1 MTALRLP
8 RFSRAELVFSGK
20 SFAAA
25 MLAMYLASRAGLP
38 RPFWAL
44 MTTYVV
50 AHPLAGAVRSKAVFR
65 FVGTLIGSTA
75 TVLLVPA
82 LSNAPELLTLV
93 LALWV
98 GLCLCI
104 SLLDR
109 TPRSYVFML
118 AGYTAA
124 LIGFPSV
131 QTPLVLFDTAVA
143 RVEEIGLGIFC
154 ATLVHSLVLPT
165 GLAPTV
171 LGLLDRTLQDARQWL
186 GDLLQPAPRRR
197 DGDAADPKRL
207 DGDRRRLAGDITQL
221 RLLSTYVP
229 FDTTHLRWTAGAIRT
244 MQDRVAALT
253 PALSAV
259 EDRLRA
265 LEQAEGALAPDVA
278 AVLAQAAQWL
288 REEAGPEGD
297 GGSRADRLEAL
308 RRSIDAL
315 GAPPQ
320 ASGTQTGATQTEG
333 AEPDAIRPD
342 AAQPTAWGRALR
354 IGLAGR
360 LGELVEGWQAC
371 AQLRLDIDEGLKGA
385 APLRRTAA
393 LGSRALHRDHGMAL
407 LSALAAVIAI
417 CLCGAFWILTGWPMG
432 SAATMMA
439 AVFCCFFATMDDP
452 VPAIHGFLK
461 WTLWSIPISALYVLV
476 LMPTVQD
483 FGMLVAICAPLFLLL
498 GLYLPRPAYF
508 MPAMALVF
516 GVAGTLA
523 LHDTAS
529 ADLVS
534 FINGMVGQ
542 IVGVVVAARVTRLVR
557 SVGADWSARRIQ
569 RATWR
574 ELGDMAASPQPQ
586 YAQGDAYAA
595 RMLDRIGLLAPRIAQ
610 AGGTVEG
617 VAADDALRDLRMGA
631 DIAVL
636 QRVRAQLPLATS
648 AALLGGIARFFRQR
662 GEGRMA
668 PRPQALLPQ
677 IDEALLAVLGTGA
690 DAVPAAPASSPSPT
704 SASASRAAITALVGL
719 RRNLFPDA
727 PPSLAAVPPTALQ
740 GACA

>member
-1 MTALRLP
+1 MSALSLP
-8 RFSRAELVFSGK
+8 RFSRAELLFSGK

-44 MTTYVV
+44 MTTYIV
-50 AHPLAGAVRSKAVFR
+50 AHPLAGAVRSKAVYR
-65 FVGTLIGSTA
+65 FCGTLIGSTA

-98 GLCLCI
+98 GLCLSI

-131 QTPLVLFDTAVA
+131 QTPLALFDTAVA

-154 ATLVHSLVLPT
+154 ATLIHSLVLPA

-171 LGLLDRTLQDARQWL
+171 LGLLDRTLQDARKWL
-186 GDLLQPAPRRR
+186 GDLLQPAGRSSN
-197 DGDAADPKRL
+197 ADPKRL
-207 DGDRRRLAGDITQL
+207 DDDRRRLAGDITQL
-221 RLLSTYVP
+221 RLLSTHVP
-229 FDTTHLRWTAGAIRT
+229 FDTTHLRWTAGAIRA

-259 EDRLRA
+259 EDRLQA
-265 LEQAEGALAPDVA
+265 LEQAEGQLAPDVA
-278 AVLAQAAQWL
+278 AVLLQAAQWL
-288 REEAGPEGD
+288 REEAEPTAD
-297 GGSRADRLEAL
+297 AATRAERLQAL
-308 RRSIDAL
+308 RRAIDAL
-315 GAPPQ
+315 SATP
-320 ASGTQTGATQTEG
+320 ASAQQQT
-333 AEPDAIRPD
+333 P
-342 AAQPTAWGRALR
+342 WGRALR

-360 LGELVEGWQAC
+360 LEELVDGWTAC

-393 LGSRALHRDHGMAL
+393 LGSRVLHRDYGMAL

-417 CLCGAFWILTGWPMG
+417 CLCGAFWIVTGWPMG

-483 FGMLVAICAPLFLLL
+483 FGMLVVICAPLFLLL
-498 GLYLPRPAYF
+498 GLYLPRPTHF
-508 MPAMALVF
+508 MPAMAMIF

-529 ADLVS
+529 SDLVS
-534 FINGMVGQ
+534 FLNSMIGQ

-574 ELGDMAASPQPQ
+574 ELGDMAASSQPQ
-586 YAQGDAYAA
+586 YAQSDAYAV

-617 VAADDALRDLRMGA
+617 VAANDALRDLRMGA

-648 AALLGGIARFFRQR
+648 AALLGGISRFFRQR
-662 GEGRMA
+662 SEGRMN
-668 PRPQALLPQ
+668 PRPPGLLPQ
-677 IDEALLAVLGTGA
+677 IDEALNAMLEARDTA
-690 DAVPAAPASSPSPT
+690 ASST
-704 SASASRAAITALVGL
+704 SRAAVTALVGL

-727 PPSLAAVPPTALQ
+727 PPMLGASRQ
-740 GACA
+740 GASA

>member
-1 MTALRLP
+1 MTTLRLP
-8 RFSRAELVFSGK
+8 RFSRAELLFSGK

-44 MTTYVV
+44 MTTYIV
-50 AHPLAGAVRSKAVFR
+50 AHPLAGAVRSKAVYR
-65 FVGTLIGSTA
+65 FLGTLIGCTA

-104 SLLDR
+104 SLFDR

-154 ATLVHSLVLPT
+154 ATLIHSLVLPT

-171 LGLLDRTLQDARQWL
+171 LGLLDRTLQDARKWL
-186 GDLLQPAPRRR
+186 GDLLQPTGRKSS
-197 DGDAADPKRL
+197 GDADPKRL
-207 DGDRRRLAGDITQL
+207 DADRRRLAGDITQL
-221 RLLSTYVP
+221 RLLSTHVP

-259 EDRLRA
+259 EDRLLA
-265 LEQAEGALAPDVA
+265 LEEAEGALAPDVA

-288 REEAGPEGD
+288 RAETEPASD
-297 GGSRADRLEAL
+297 DASRAERLQAL
-308 RRSIDAL
+308 RNAIAAL
-315 GAPPQ
+315 SATPQ
-320 ASGTQTGATQTEG
+320 ADTGAQ
-333 AEPDAIRPD
+333 
-342 AAQPTAWGRALR
+342 QPTTWGRALR

-360 LGELVEGWQAC
+360 LEELVDGWTAC

-393 LGSRALHRDHGMAL
+393 LGNRALHRDYGMAL

-417 CLCGAFWILTGWPMG
+417 CLCGAFWILTGWTMG
-432 SAATMMA
+432 SVATMMA

-461 WTLWSIPISALYVLV
+461 WTLWSVPISAIYVLV

-498 GLYLPRPAYF
+498 GLYLPRPTHF
-508 MPAMALVF
+508 MPAMAMIF

-523 LHDTAS
+523 MHDTAS

-534 FINGMVGQ
+534 FINSMIGQ
-542 IVGVVVAARVTRLVR
+542 IVGVLVAARVTRLVR

-574 ELGDMAASPQPQ
+574 ELGEMAASSQPQ
-586 YAQGDAYAA
+586 YAQGDAYAV

-610 AGGTVEG
+610 AGGSVEG

-636 QRVRAQLPLATS
+636 QRVRAQLPLAHS
-648 AALLGGIARFFRQR
+648 AALLGGISRFFRQR
-662 GEGRMA
+662 GEGRMT
-668 PRPQALLPQ
+668 PRPQGLLPQ
-677 IDEALLAVLGTGA
+677 IDDALHAVL
-690 DAVPAAPASSPSPT
+690 AARDT
-704 SASASRAAITALVGL
+704 SSASRAAVTALVGL

-727 PPSLAAVPPTALQ
+727 PPSLAAVPPAVLQ
-740 GACA
+740 GASS

>member
-1 MTALRLP
+1 MAAFRLP
-8 RFSRAELVFSGK
+8 RFSRAELLFSAK

-50 AHPLAGAVRSKAVFR
+50 AHPLAGAVRSKALYR
-65 FVGTLIGSTA
+65 FCGTLIGCVA

-104 SLLDR
+104 SLFDR

-131 QTPLVLFDTAVA
+131 QTPLALFDTAVA
-143 RVEEIGLGIFC
+143 RVEEIGLGILC
-154 ATLVHSLVLPT
+154 ATLVHSIAWPT

-186 GDLLQPAPRRR
+186 GDLLQSAGRRA
-197 DGDAADPKRL
+197 DADPQTL
-207 DGDRRRLAGDITQL
+207 AADRRRLAGDITQL
-221 RLLSTYVP
+221 RLLSTHVP
-229 FDTTHLRWTAGAIRT
+229 FDTTHLRWTAGAIRA

-259 EDRLRA
+259 EDRLLA

-288 REEAGPEGD
+288 QEDDAA
-297 GGSRADRLEAL
+297 SAQSLQLL
-308 RRSIDAL
+308 RRSIQAL
-315 GAPPQ
+315 GATPQ
-320 ASGTQTGATQTEG
+320 HS
-333 AEPDAIRPD
+333 P
-342 AAQPTAWGRALR
+342 WSRALR

-360 LGELVEGWQAC
+360 LEELVEGWRAC
-371 AQLRLDIDEGLKGA
+371 ARLRMDIDEGLQGA
-385 APLRRTAA
+385 LAPRRTAA
-393 LGSRALHRDHGMAL
+393 LGSRVLHRDHGMAL
-407 LSALAAVIAI
+407 LSALAAVLAI
-417 CLCGAFWILTGWPMG
+417 CLCGAFWIVTGWPMG

-461 WTLWSIPISALYVLV
+461 YTLWSIPVSALYVLV
-476 LMPTVQD
+476 LMPLVQD
-483 FGMLVAICAPLFLLL
+483 FGMLVAVCAPAFLLL
-498 GLYLPRPAYF
+498 GVYMARPAHF
-508 MPAMALVF
+508 MAAMALLF

-523 LHDTAS
+523 MHDTAN

-534 FINGMVGQ
+534 FINSMLGQ
-542 IVGVVVAARVTRLVR
+542 VIGVVVAARVTRLVR

-574 ELGDMAASPQPQ
+574 ELGEMAGAAQRQ
-586 YAQGDAYAA
+586 GAQGDAYAV

-610 AGGTVEG
+610 AGGSIEG
-617 VAADDALRDLRMGA
+617 VAANDALRDLRTGA
-631 DIAVL
+631 DIDVL
-636 QRVRAQLPLATS
+636 QRVRTQLPPAS
-648 AALLGGIARFFRQR
+648 ASALLGGISQFFRQR
-662 GEGRMA
+662 GRGRMQA
-668 PRPQALLPQ
+668 RPASLLPQ
-677 IDEALLAVLGTGA
+677 IDEALSAVLGA
-690 DAVPAAPASSPSPT
+690 QHAPS
-704 SASASRAAITALVGL
+704 SASRSAVTALVGL

-727 PPSLAAVPPTALQ
+727 PPRLAAAGQ
-740 GACA
+740 GASR

>member
-8 RFSRAELVFSGK
+8 RFTGAEVLFSVK

-65 FVGTLIGSTA
+65 FCGTLIGSVA
-75 TVLLVPA
+75 TVLMVPA

-98 GLCLCI
+98 GLCLYI

-171 LGLLDRTLQDARQWL
+171 LGLLDRTLKDARQWI
-186 GDLLQPAPRRR
+186 GDLFQPGDRSAPK
-197 DGDAADPKRL
+197 DADPQRL
-207 DGDRRRLAGDITQL
+207 DDDRRRLAGDITQL
-221 RLLSTYVP
+221 RLLSTHVP
-229 FDTTHLRWTAGAIRT
+229 FDTTHLRWTAGAIRA

-259 EDRLRA
+259 EDRLQA
-265 LEQAEGALAPDVA
+265 LAQAEGRLAPDVT
-278 AVLAQAAQWL
+278 AVLALAAQWL
-288 REEAGPEGD
+288 RDESDPAID
-297 GGSRADRLEAL
+297 ASARLQAL
-308 RRSIDAL
+308 RQAIGAL
-315 GAPPQ
+315 GTAQ
-320 ASGTQTGATQTEG
+320 
-333 AEPDAIRPD
+333 D
-342 AAQPTAWGRALR
+342 AALTPWARALR

-360 LGELVEGWQAC
+360 LEELVDGWTAC
-371 AQLRLDIDEGLKGA
+371 AQLRRDIDEGLKGG

-393 LGSRALHRDHGMAL
+393 LGQRAMHRDHGMAL

-417 CLCGAFWILTGWPMG
+417 CVCGAFWILTGWTMG

-452 VPAIHGFLK
+452 VPAMHGFLK
-461 WTLWSIPISALYVLV
+461 WTLWSIPISAVYVLV

-483 FGMLVAICAPLFLLL
+483 FGMLALVCAPLFLVL
-498 GLYLPRPAYF
+498 GLYLPRPTHF
-508 MPAMALVF
+508 MAAMALVF
-516 GVAGTLA
+516 GVSGTLA

-534 FINGMVGQ
+534 FINGMIGQ

-574 ELGDMAASPQPQ
+574 ELGDMAASAQPQ
-586 YAQGDAYAA
+586 YAQSDAYAV

-617 VAADDALRDLRMGA
+617 VAANDALRDLRMGA

-636 QRVRAQLPLATS
+636 QRVRAQLPMATS

-662 GEGRMA
+662 GDGRMA
-668 PRPQALLPQ
+668 PRPAALLPQ
-677 IDEALLAVLGTGA
+677 IDEALTAVLGA
-690 DAVPAAPASSPSPT
+690 RDT
-704 SASASRAAITALVGL
+704 STASRAAVTALVGL

-727 PPSLAAVPPTALQ
+727 PPSLAGVSVSSSSPQ
-740 GACA
+740 GASA

>member
-1 MTALRLP
+1 MAGFSLP
-8 RFSRAELVFSGK
+8 RFSRAELLFSGK

-50 AHPLAGAVRSKAVFR
+50 AHPLAGAVRSKAVYR
-65 FVGTLIGSTA
+65 FCGTLIGSTA

-131 QTPLVLFDTAVA
+131 QTPLALFDTAVA

-154 ATLVHSLVLPT
+154 ATLVHSLVLPA
-165 GLAPTV
+165 GLASTV
-171 LGLLDRTLQDARQWL
+171 LGLLDRTLLDARKWL
-186 GDLLQPAPRRR
+186 GDLLQPAGRT
-197 DGDAADPKRL
+197 GDATPGRL
-207 DGDRRRLAGDITQL
+207 DDDRRRLAGDITQL
-221 RLLSTYVP
+221 RLLSTHVP
-229 FDTTHLRWTAGAIRT
+229 FDTTHLRWTAGAIRA

-259 EDRLRA
+259 EDRLQA
-265 LEQAEGALAPDVA
+265 LVQAEGRLAPDVT

-288 REEAGPEGD
+288 REEAEPAGD
-297 GGSRADRLEAL
+297 MPSRAERLQAL
-308 RRSIDAL
+308 RRSIGTLHEAQQQQQ
-315 GAPPQ
+315 AP
-320 ASGTQTGATQTEG
+320 T
-333 AEPDAIRPD
+333 
-342 AAQPTAWGRALR
+342 TAWGRALR

-360 LGELVEGWQAC
+360 LEELVDGWTAC
-371 AQLRLDIDEGLKGA
+371 AQLRQDIDEGLKGA

-393 LGSRALHRDHGMAL
+393 LGSRVLHRDYGMAL

-483 FGMLVAICAPLFLLL
+483 FGMLVLICAPLFLVL
-498 GLYLPRPAYF
+498 GFYLPRPTHF
-508 MPAMALVF
+508 MPAMAMIF

-529 ADLVS
+529 SDLVS
-534 FINGMVGQ
+534 FINSMIGQ
-542 IVGVVVAARVTRLVR
+542 VVGVVVAARVTRLVR

-574 ELGDMAASPQPQ
+574 ELGDMAASSQPQ
-586 YAQGDAYAA
+586 YAQSDAYAV

-617 VAADDALRDLRMGA
+617 VAANDALRDLRMGA

-662 GEGRMA
+662 GEGRMN
-668 PRPQALLPQ
+668 PRPADLLPQ
-677 IDEALLAVLGTGA
+677 IDEALAAVL
-690 DAVPAAPASSPSPT
+690 AARDTASS
-704 SASASRAAITALVGL
+704 AASRSAVTALVGL

-727 PPSLAAVPPTALQ
+727 PPMRAGAAPIQ
-740 GACA
+740 GASA

>member
-1 MTALRLP
+1 VSVPALP
-8 RFSRAELVFSGK
+8 RFTRAELLFSAK
-20 SFAAA
+20 SFGAA

-50 AHPLAGAVRSKAVFR
+50 AHPLAGAVRSKALYR
-65 FVGTLIGSTA
+65 FCGTLIGSAA

-98 GLCLCI
+98 GMCLCI

-131 QTPLVLFDTAVA
+131 QAPMQLFDTAVA

-154 ATLVHSLVLPT
+154 ATLVHSLVLPA

-171 LGLLDRTLQDARQWL
+171 LGLLDRTLRDARQWL
-186 GDLLQPAPRRR
+186 SDLLQPAARG
-197 DGDAADPKRL
+197 GDAVARPL
-207 DGDRRRLAGDITQL
+207 EADRRRLAGDITQL
-221 RLLSTYVP
+221 RLLSTHVP
-229 FDTTHLRWTAGAIRT
+229 FDTTHLRWTAGAIRA
-244 MQDRVAALT
+244 MQDQVAALT

-265 LEQAEGALAPDVA
+265 LEQAEGALAPDVTA
-278 AVLAQAAQWL
+278 LLAQAGRWL
-288 REEAGPEGD
+288 QAEGAG
-297 GGSRADRLEAL
+297 ADAATQAEHLHAL
-308 RRSIDAL
+308 RQAVRAL
-315 GAPPQ
+315 AQAP
-320 ASGTQTGATQTEG
+320 AGT
-333 AEPDAIRPD
+333 P
-342 AAQPTAWGRALR
+342 AAAWGRALR

-360 LGELVEGWQAC
+360 LEELLDGWRAC
-371 AQLRLDIDEGLKGA
+371 ARLRRDIDAGLGGA
-385 APLRRTAA
+385 AVPPQRTAV
-393 LGSRALHRDHGMAL
+393 LGNRVLHRDYGMAL
-407 LSALAAVIAI
+407 LSAFAAVLAI

-461 WTLWSIPISALYVLV
+461 YTLWSVPLSAVYVLV
-476 LMPTVQD
+476 LMPLVQD
-483 FGMLVAICAPLFLLL
+483 FTMLAAVCAPVFLVL
-498 GLYLPRPAYF
+498 GMYMVRPASF
-508 MPAMALVF
+508 MAAMALVF

-523 LHDTAS
+523 MHDTAN

-534 FINGMVGQ
+534 FINSMLGQ
-542 IVGVVVAARVTRLVR
+542 VLGVLAAAWVTRLVR
-557 SVGADWSARRIQ
+557 SVGVDWSARRIQ

-574 ELGDMAASPQPQ
+574 ELGDMAAAPRLLPQ
-586 YAQGDAYAA
+586 GEAYAV

-610 AGGTVEG
+610 AGGTIAG
-617 VAADDALRDLRMGA
+617 VPANDALRDLRMGA
-631 DIAVL
+631 DIVAL
-636 QRVRAQLPLATS
+636 QRARAELPQAAT
-648 AALLGGIARFFRQR
+648 ARLLGGIAGFFRAR
-662 GEGRMA
+662 GQGGMA
-668 PRPQALLPQ
+668 ARPAVGLLPQ
-677 IDEALLAVLGTGA
+677 IDAALAAVLQPRDLSA
-690 DAVPAAPASSPSPT
+690 AARSAV
-704 SASASRAAITALVGL
+704 TALVGL

-727 PPSLAAVPPTALQ
+727 PPALSTAQGGAAA
-740 GACA
+740 

>member
-1 MTALRLP
+1 MATLSLP
-8 RFSRAELVFSGK
+8 RFTRAELLFSGK

-50 AHPLAGAVRSKAVFR
+50 AHPLAGAVRSKALYR
-65 FVGTLIGSTA
+65 FCGTLIGSTA

-104 SLLDR
+104 SLFDR

-154 ATLVHSLVLPT
+154 ATLVHSLVFPA

-171 LGLLDRTLQDARQWL
+171 LGLLDRTLVDARKWL
-186 GDLLQPAPRRR
+186 GDLLQPAGQGSGR
-197 DGDAADPKRL
+197 GEADPGRL
-207 DGDRRRLAGDITQL
+207 DDDRRRLAGDITQL
-221 RLLSTYVP
+221 RLLSTHVP
-229 FDTTHLRWTAGAIRT
+229 FDTTHLRWTAGAIRA

-259 EDRLRA
+259 EDRLQA
-265 LEQAEGALAPDVA
+265 LEQAEGRLAPDVA
-278 AVLAQAAQWL
+278 AVLAQASQWL
-288 REEAGPEGD
+288 REEAEPAGD
-297 GGSRADRLEAL
+297 AAAPAPRAERLQAL
-308 RRSIDAL
+308 RRAIDAL
-315 GAPPQ
+315 STSATPAGAP
-320 ASGTQTGATQTEG
+320 
-333 AEPDAIRPD
+333 
-342 AAQPTAWGRALR
+342 AQPTPWGRALR

-360 LGELVEGWQAC
+360 LEELVDGWTAC
-371 AQLRLDIDEGLKGA
+371 AQLRIDIDEGLKGA

-393 LGSRALHRDHGMAL
+393 LGARALHRDYGMAL

-461 WTLWSIPISALYVLV
+461 WTLWSVPISALYVLV

-508 MPAMALVF
+508 MPAMAMIF

-529 ADLVS
+529 SDLVS
-534 FINGMVGQ
+534 FINSMIGQ

-574 ELGDMAASPQPQ
+574 ELGDMAASSQPQ
-586 YAQGDAYAA
+586 YAQSDAYAV

-617 VAADDALRDLRMGA
+617 VAANDALRDLRMGA

-636 QRVRAQLPLATS
+636 QRVRAQLPMATA
-648 AALLGGIARFFRQR
+648 AALLGNISRFFRQR
-662 GEGRMA
+662 AEGGMN
-668 PRPQALLPQ
+668 PRPPSLLPQ
-677 IDEALLAVLGTGA
+677 IDEALNAVLEA
-690 DAVPAAPASSPSPT
+690 RNAAAS
-704 SASASRAAITALVGL
+704 SASRAAVTALVGL

-727 PPSLAAVPPTALQ
+727 PPMLAGAPVQ
-740 GACA
+740 GASA

>member
-1 MTALRLP
+1 MSAFSLP
-8 RFSRAELVFSGK
+8 RFSRAELLFSAK
-20 SFAAA
+20 SFVAA

-50 AHPLAGAVRSKAVFR
+50 AHPLAGAVRSKAVYR
-65 FVGTLIGSTA
+65 FCGTLIGSTA

-104 SLLDR
+104 SLFDR

-131 QTPLVLFDTAVA
+131 QTPLALFDTAVA

-154 ATLVHSLVLPT
+154 ATLVHSLVLPA

-171 LGLLDRTLQDARQWL
+171 LGLLDRTLLDARKWL
-186 GDLLQPAPRRR
+186 GDLLQPAARS
-197 DGDAADPKRL
+197 GGNGGNGGDPKRL
-207 DGDRRRLAGDITQL
+207 DDDRRRLAGDITQL
-221 RLLSTYVP
+221 RLLSTHVP
-229 FDTTHLRWTAGAIRT
+229 FDTTHLRWTAGAIRA

-259 EDRLRA
+259 EDRLQA
-265 LEQAEGALAPDVA
+265 LVQAEGRLAPDVT
-278 AVLAQAAQWL
+278 AVLAQAAEWL
-288 REEAGPEGD
+288 REEAEPAAD
-297 GGSRADRLEAL
+297 AATRAGRLQAL
-308 RRSIDAL
+308 RRAL
-315 GAPPQ
+315 DTLSATPANAQ
-320 ASGTQTGATQTEG
+320 QQTS
-333 AEPDAIRPD
+333 
-342 AAQPTAWGRALR
+342 WCRALR

-360 LGELVEGWQAC
+360 LEELVDGWTAC
-371 AQLRLDIDEGLKGA
+371 AQLRQDIDDGLKGA

-393 LGSRALHRDHGMAL
+393 LGSRVLHRDYGMAL

-461 WTLWSIPISALYVLV
+461 WTLWSVPISALYVLV
-476 LMPTVQD
+476 LMPLVQD
-483 FGMLVAICAPLFLLL
+483 FGMLVLICAPLFLLL
-498 GLYLPRPAYF
+498 GLYLPRPTHF
-508 MPAMALVF
+508 MAAMALIF
-516 GVAGTLA
+516 GVCGTLA

-529 ADLVS
+529 SDLVS
-534 FINGMVGQ
+534 FINSMIGQ

-574 ELGDMAASPQPQ
+574 ELGDMAASSQPQ
-586 YAQGDAYAA
+586 YAQSDAYAV

-617 VAADDALRDLRMGA
+617 VAANDALRDLRMGA

-636 QRVRAQLPLATS
+636 QRVRAQLPMSTS

-662 GEGRMA
+662 GEGRMN
-668 PRPQALLPQ
+668 PRPAELLPQ
-677 IDEALLAVLGTGA
+677 IDEALNAVL
-690 DAVPAAPASSPSPT
+690 DAVPDAPASGAP
-704 SASASRAAITALVGL
+704 AASRSAVTALVGL

-727 PPSLAAVPPTALQ
+727 PPVLAGAPIQ
-740 GACA
+740 GASA

>member
-1 MTALRLP
+1 MAALSLP
-8 RFSRAELVFSGK
+8 RFSRAELLFSGK

-44 MTTYVV
+44 MTTYIV
-50 AHPLAGAVRSKAVFR
+50 AHPLAGAVRSKAVYR
-65 FVGTLIGSTA
+65 FCGTLIGSTA

-131 QTPLVLFDTAVA
+131 QTPLALFDTAVA

-154 ATLVHSLVLPT
+154 ATLVHSLVLPA

-171 LGLLDRTLQDARQWL
+171 LGLLDRTLQDARKWL
-186 GDLLQPAPRRR
+186 GDLLQPAGRSSN
-197 DGDAADPKRL
+197 ADPKRL
-207 DGDRRRLAGDITQL
+207 DDDRRRLAGDITQL
-221 RLLSTYVP
+221 RLLSTHVP
-229 FDTTHLRWTAGAIRT
+229 FDTTHLRWTAGAIRA

-259 EDRLRA
+259 EDRLQA
-265 LEQAEGALAPDVA
+265 LEQAEGRLAPDVA
-278 AVLAQAAQWL
+278 AVLSRAAQWL
-288 REEAGPEGD
+288 REEAEPTGD
-297 GGSRADRLEAL
+297 AATRAERLQAL
-308 RRSIDAL
+308 RRAIDVLSAT
-315 GAPPQ
+315 P
-320 ASGTQTGATQTEG
+320 ASAEQQT
-333 AEPDAIRPD
+333 P
-342 AAQPTAWGRALR
+342 WGRALR

-360 LGELVEGWQAC
+360 LAELVDGWTAC

-393 LGSRALHRDHGMAL
+393 LGSRVLHRDYGMAL

-417 CLCGAFWILTGWPMG
+417 CLCGAFWIVTGWPMG

-461 WTLWSIPISALYVLV
+461 WTLLSIPISALYVLV

-483 FGMLVAICAPLFLLL
+483 FGMLVVICAPLFLLL
-498 GLYLPRPAYF
+498 GLYLPRPTHF
-508 MPAMALVF
+508 MPAMALIF

-529 ADLVS
+529 SDLVS
-534 FINGMVGQ
+534 FLNSMIGQ

-574 ELGDMAASPQPQ
+574 ELGDMAASSQPQ
-586 YAQGDAYAA
+586 YAQSDAYAV

-617 VAADDALRDLRMGA
+617 VAANDALRDLRMGA

-648 AALLGGIARFFRQR
+648 AALLGGISRFFRQR
-662 GEGRMA
+662 SEGRMN
-668 PRPQALLPQ
+668 PRPPGLLPQ
-677 IDEALLAVLGTGA
+677 IDEALNAMLEARDTA
-690 DAVPAAPASSPSPT
+690 ASST
-704 SASASRAAITALVGL
+704 SRAAVTALVGL

-727 PPSLAAVPPTALQ
+727 PPMLGASRQ
-740 GACA
+740 GASA

>member
-1 MTALRLP
+1 MTVLRLP
-8 RFSRAELVFSGK
+8 RFSRAELLFSGK

-50 AHPLAGAVRSKAVFR
+50 AHPLAGAVRSKAVYR
-65 FVGTLIGSTA
+65 FIGTLIGSTA

-104 SLLDR
+104 SLFDR

-154 ATLVHSLVLPT
+154 ATLIHSLVLPA

-171 LGLLDRTLQDARQWL
+171 LGLLDRTLQDARKWL
-186 GDLLQPAPRRR
+186 GDLLQPTGRKGDADPRR
-197 DGDAADPKRL
+197 L
-207 DGDRRRLAGDITQL
+207 DDDRRRLAGDITQL
-221 RLLSTYVP
+221 RLLSTHVP
-229 FDTTHLRWTAGAIRT
+229 FDTTHLRWTAGAIRA

-288 REEAGPEGD
+288 REEAEPTND
-297 GGSRADRLEAL
+297 SAARAERLQAL
-308 RRSIDAL
+308 RVAIDAL
-315 GAPPQ
+315 SAAPK
-320 ASGTQTGATQTEG
+320 ADNG
-333 AEPDAIRPD
+333 
-342 AAQPTAWGRALR
+342 AQPTAWGRALR

-360 LGELVEGWQAC
+360 LEELIDGWKAC

-393 LGSRALHRDHGMAL
+393 LGNRALHRDYGMAL

-417 CLCGAFWILTGWPMG
+417 CLCGAFWILTGWTMG

-461 WTLWSIPISALYVLV
+461 WTLWSIPISAVYVLV

-508 MPAMALVF
+508 MPAMAMIF

-523 LHDTAS
+523 MHDTAS

-534 FINGMVGQ
+534 FINSMIGQ

-574 ELGDMAASPQPQ
+574 ELGEMAASSQPQ
-586 YAQGDAYAA
+586 YAQSDAYAV

-610 AGGTVEG
+610 AGGSVEG

-648 AALLGGIARFFRQR
+648 AALLGGISRFFRQR
-662 GEGRMA
+662 GEGRMT
-668 PRPQALLPQ
+668 PRPQGLLPQ
-677 IDEALLAVLGTGA
+677 IDEALNAALAA
-690 DAVPAAPASSPSPT
+690 RDT
-704 SASASRAAITALVGL
+704 SSASRSAVTALVGL

-727 PPSLAAVPPTALQ
+727 PPTLAAVLPQ
-740 GACA
+740 GASA

>member
-1 MTALRLP
+1 MAGLSLP
-8 RFSRAELVFSGK
+8 RFSRAELLFSGK

-50 AHPLAGAVRSKAVFR
+50 AHPLAGAVRSKALYR
-65 FVGTLIGSTA
+65 FCGTLIGSTA

-104 SLLDR
+104 SLFDR

-131 QTPLVLFDTAVA
+131 QTPLALFDTAVA

-154 ATLVHSLVLPT
+154 ATLVHSLVFPA

-171 LGLLDRTLQDARQWL
+171 LGLLDRTLVDARKWL
-186 GDLLQPAPRRR
+186 GDLLQPAGRSSQADPRR
-197 DGDAADPKRL
+197 L
-207 DGDRRRLAGDITQL
+207 DDDRRRLAGDITQL
-221 RLLSTYVP
+221 RLLSTHVP

-259 EDRLRA
+259 EDRLQA
-265 LEQAEGALAPDVA
+265 LEEAEGRLAPDVT

-288 REEAGPEGD
+288 RDEAEPGGGPAA
-297 GGSRADRLEAL
+297 RAQALQAL
-308 RRSIDAL
+308 RQAIGAL
-315 GAPPQ
+315 
-320 ASGTQTGATQTEG
+320 SATP
-333 AEPDAIRPD
+333 AD
-342 AAQPTAWGRALR
+342 AATPPAAWGRALR
-354 IGLAGR
+354 IGLSGR
-360 LGELVEGWQAC
+360 LAELVDGWTAC
-371 AQLRLDIDEGLKGA
+371 AQLRQDIDKGLKGA

-393 LGSRALHRDHGMAL
+393 LGARALHRDYGMAL

-417 CLCGAFWILTGWPMG
+417 CLCGAFWIVTGWPMG

-461 WTLWSIPISALYVLV
+461 WTLWSIPISAVYVLV

-483 FGMLVAICAPLFLLL
+483 FGMLVAICAPLFLVL
-498 GLYLPRPAYF
+498 GLYLPRPTHF
-508 MPAMALVF
+508 MPAMALIF

-529 ADLVS
+529 SDLVS
-534 FINGMVGQ
+534 FINSMIGQ

-574 ELGDMAASPQPQ
+574 ELGDMAASSQPQ
-586 YAQGDAYAA
+586 YAQSDAYAV

-617 VAADDALRDLRMGA
+617 VAANDALRDLRMGA

-636 QRVRAQLPLATS
+636 QRVRAQLPVAT
-648 AALLGGIARFFRQR
+648 ANALLGGIAGFFRQR
-662 GEGRMA
+662 GEGRMN
-668 PRPQALLPQ
+668 PRPPGLLPQ
-677 IDEALLAVLGTGA
+677 IDEALGAVLA
-690 DAVPAAPASSPSPT
+690 DRDASVS
-704 SASASRAAITALVGL
+704 SASRAAVTALVGL
-719 RRNLFPDA
+719 RRNLFPEA
-727 PPSLAAVPPTALQ
+727 PPMLAGAPTQVIQ
-740 GACA
+740 GASA

>member
-1 MTALRLP
+1 MAALSLP
-8 RFSRAELVFSGK
+8 RFSRAELLFSGK

-44 MTTYVV
+44 MTTYIV
-50 AHPLAGAVRSKAVFR
+50 AHPLAGAVRSKAVYR
-65 FVGTLIGSTA
+65 FFGTLIGSTA

-131 QTPLVLFDTAVA
+131 QTPLALFDTAVA

-154 ATLVHSLVLPT
+154 ATLIHSLVLPA

-171 LGLLDRTLQDARQWL
+171 LGLLDRTLQDARKWL
-186 GDLLQPAPRRR
+186 GDLLQPAGRSSN
-197 DGDAADPKRL
+197 ADPKRL
-207 DGDRRRLAGDITQL
+207 DDDRRRLAGDITQL
-221 RLLSTYVP
+221 RLLSTHVP
-229 FDTTHLRWTAGAIRT
+229 FDTTHLRWTAGAIRA

-259 EDRLRA
+259 EDRLQA
-265 LEQAEGALAPDVA
+265 LEQAEGRLAPDVA

-288 REEAGPEGD
+288 REEAEPTGD
-297 GGSRADRLEAL
+297 AATRAERLQAL
-308 RRSIDAL
+308 RRAIDAL
-315 GAPPQ
+315 SAANAQ
-320 ASGTQTGATQTEG
+320 QQTS
-333 AEPDAIRPD
+333 
-342 AAQPTAWGRALR
+342 WGRALR

-360 LGELVEGWQAC
+360 LEELVDGWTAC

-393 LGSRALHRDHGMAL
+393 LGSRVLHRDYGMAL

-417 CLCGAFWILTGWPMG
+417 CLCGAFWIVTGWPMG

-461 WTLWSIPISALYVLV
+461 WTLLSIPISALYVLV

-483 FGMLVAICAPLFLLL
+483 FGMLVVICAPLFLLL
-498 GLYLPRPAYF
+498 GLYLPRPTHF
-508 MPAMALVF
+508 MPAMAMIF

-529 ADLVS
+529 SDLVS
-534 FINGMVGQ
+534 FLNSMIGQ

-574 ELGDMAASPQPQ
+574 ELGDMAASSQPQ
-586 YAQGDAYAA
+586 YAQSDAYAV

-617 VAADDALRDLRMGA
+617 VAANDALRDLRMGA

-648 AALLGGIARFFRQR
+648 AALLGGISRFFRQR
-662 GEGRMA
+662 SEGRMN
-668 PRPQALLPQ
+668 PRPPGLLPQ
-677 IDEALLAVLGTGA
+677 IDEALNAMLEARDTA
-690 DAVPAAPASSPSPT
+690 ASST
-704 SASASRAAITALVGL
+704 SRAAVTALVGL

-727 PPSLAAVPPTALQ
+727 PPMLGTSRQ
-740 GACA
+740 GASA

>member
-1 MTALRLP
+1 MAALSLP
-8 RFSRAELVFSGK
+8 RFSRAELLFSGK

-44 MTTYVV
+44 MTTYIV
-50 AHPLAGAVRSKAVFR
+50 AHPLAGAVRSKAVYR
-65 FVGTLIGSTA
+65 FCGTLIGSTA

-98 GLCLCI
+98 GLCLSI

-131 QTPLVLFDTAVA
+131 QTPLALFDTAVA

-154 ATLVHSLVLPT
+154 ATLVHSLVLPA

-171 LGLLDRTLQDARQWL
+171 LGLLDRTLQDARKWL
-186 GDLLQPAPRRR
+186 GDLLQPAGRSSN
-197 DGDAADPKRL
+197 ADPKRL
-207 DGDRRRLAGDITQL
+207 DDDRRRLAGDITQL
-221 RLLSTYVP
+221 RLLSTHVP
-229 FDTTHLRWTAGAIRT
+229 FDTTHLRWTAGAIRA

-259 EDRLRA
+259 EDRLQA
-265 LEQAEGALAPDVA
+265 LEQAEGRLAPDVA
-278 AVLAQAAQWL
+278 AVLSQAAQWL
-288 REEAGPEGD
+288 REEAEPTGD
-297 GGSRADRLEAL
+297 AATRAERLQAL
-308 RRSIDAL
+308 RRAIDAL
-315 GAPPQ
+315 SAANAQ
-320 ASGTQTGATQTEG
+320 QQT
-333 AEPDAIRPD
+333 P
-342 AAQPTAWGRALR
+342 WGRALR

-360 LGELVEGWQAC
+360 LEELVDGWTAC

-393 LGSRALHRDHGMAL
+393 LGSRVLHRDYGMAL

-417 CLCGAFWILTGWPMG
+417 CLCGAFWIVTGWPMG

-483 FGMLVAICAPLFLLL
+483 FGMLVVICAPLFLLL
-498 GLYLPRPAYF
+498 GLYLPRPTHF
-508 MPAMALVF
+508 MPAMAMIF

-529 ADLVS
+529 SDLVS
-534 FINGMVGQ
+534 FLNSMIGQ

-574 ELGDMAASPQPQ
+574 ELGDMAASSQPQ
-586 YAQGDAYAA
+586 YAQSDAYAV

-617 VAADDALRDLRMGA
+617 VAANDALRDLRMGA

-648 AALLGGIARFFRQR
+648 AALLGGISRFFRQR
-662 GEGRMA
+662 SEGRMN
-668 PRPQALLPQ
+668 PRPPGLLPQ
-677 IDEALLAVLGTGA
+677 IDEALNAMLEARDTA
-690 DAVPAAPASSPSPT
+690 ASST
-704 SASASRAAITALVGL
+704 SRAAVTALVGL

-727 PPSLAAVPPTALQ
+727 PPMLGTSRQ
-740 GACA
+740 GASA

>member
-1 MTALRLP
+1 MAALRLP
-8 RFSRAELVFSGK
+8 RFSRAELLFSGK

-44 MTTYVV
+44 MTTYIV
-50 AHPLAGAVRSKAVFR
+50 AHPLAGAVRSKAVYR
-65 FVGTLIGSTA
+65 FCGTLIGCMA

-104 SLLDR
+104 SLFDR

-154 ATLVHSLVLPT
+154 ATLIHSLVLPV

-171 LGLLDRTLQDARQWL
+171 LGLLDRTLQDARKWL
-186 GDLLQPAPRRR
+186 GDLLQPASRS
-197 DGDAADPKRL
+197 GGKDAEPKRL
-207 DGDRRRLAGDITQL
+207 DDDRRRLAGDITQL
-221 RLLSTYVP
+221 RLLSTHVP
-229 FDTTHLRWTAGAIRT
+229 FDTTHLRWTAGAIRA

-259 EDRLRA
+259 EDRLQA

-288 REEAGPEGD
+288 REETAPASGD
-297 GGSRADRLEAL
+297 PARAERLQAL
-308 RRSIDAL
+308 RRAIQAL
-315 GAPPQ
+315 STAP
-320 ASGTQTGATQTEG
+320 SSSGATQQT
-333 AEPDAIRPD
+333 P
-342 AAQPTAWGRALR
+342 WGRALR

-360 LGELVEGWQAC
+360 LEELVDGWTAC

-393 LGSRALHRDHGMAL
+393 LGNRALHRDYGMAL

-417 CLCGAFWILTGWPMG
+417 CLCGAFWIITGWPMG

-461 WTLWSIPISALYVLV
+461 WTLISIPISALYVLV
-476 LMPTVQD
+476 LMPMVQD
-483 FGMLVAICAPLFLLL
+483 FGMLVVICAPLFLVL
-498 GLYLPRPAYF
+498 GVYLARPTHF

-529 ADLVS
+529 SDLVS

-542 IVGVVVAARVTRLVR
+542 IVGVLVAARVTRLVR

-574 ELGDMAASPQPQ
+574 ELGEMAASSQPQ
-586 YAQGDAYAA
+586 YAQSDAYAV

-617 VAADDALRDLRMGA
+617 VVANDALRDLRMGA

-636 QRVRAQLPLATS
+636 QRVRGQLPLATS
-648 AALLGGIARFFRQR
+648 AALLGGISRFFRQR
-662 GEGRMA
+662 GEGRMN
-668 PRPQALLPQ
+668 PRPADLLPQ
-677 IDEALLAVLGTGA
+677 IDEALGAVLATR
-690 DAVPAAPASSPSPT
+690 DASS
-704 SASASRAAITALVGL
+704 SAASRSAVTALVGL
-719 RRNLFPDA
+719 RRNLFPEA
-727 PPSLAAVPPTALQ
+727 PPMLAAPNP
-740 GACA
+740 GASA

>member
-1 MTALRLP
+1 MAALRLP
-8 RFSRAELVFSGK
+8 RFSRAELLFSGK

-50 AHPLAGAVRSKAVFR
+50 AHPLAGAVRSKAVYR

-98 GLCLCI
+98 GMCLCI
-104 SLLDR
+104 SLFDR

-165 GLAPTV
+165 GLVPTV
-171 LGLLDRTLQDARQWL
+171 LGLLDRTLTDARKWL
-186 GDLLQPAPRRR
+186 GDLLQPAGRKNAAEPRR
-197 DGDAADPKRL
+197 L
-207 DGDRRRLAGDITQL
+207 DDDRRRLAGDITQL
-221 RLLSTYVP
+221 RLLSTHVP
-229 FDTTHLRWTAGAIRT
+229 FDTTHLRWTAGAIRA

-259 EDRLRA
+259 EDRLLA

-288 REEAGPEGD
+288 REEAEPAS
-297 GGSRADRLEAL
+297 GGTSRAERLQGL
-308 RRSIDAL
+308 RHAIDAL
-315 GAPPQ
+315 SATRQ
-320 ASGTQTGATQTEG
+320 A
-333 AEPDAIRPD
+333 DAG
-342 AAQPTAWGRALR
+342 AQPSAWGRALR

-360 LGELVEGWQAC
+360 LEELVDGWTAC

-393 LGSRALHRDHGMAL
+393 LGSRALHRDYGMAL

-417 CLCGAFWILTGWPMG
+417 CLCGAFWILTGWTMG

-461 WTLWSIPISALYVLV
+461 WTLWSIPISAVYVLV

-498 GLYLPRPAYF
+498 GLYLPRPTHF
-508 MPAMALVF
+508 MPAMAMIF

-523 LHDTAS
+523 MHDTAS

-534 FINGMVGQ
+534 FINSMIGQ
-542 IVGVVVAARVTRLVR
+542 VVGVVVAARVTRLVR

-574 ELGDMAASPQPQ
+574 ELGEMAASSHPQ
-586 YAQGDAYAA
+586 YAQGDAYAV

-662 GEGRMA
+662 GEGRMT
-668 PRPQALLPQ
+668 PRPQGLLPQ
-677 IDEALLAVLGTGA
+677 IDQALDAVL
-690 DAVPAAPASSPSPT
+690 AARDT
-704 SASASRAAITALVGL
+704 SAASRSAVTALVGL

-727 PPSLAAVPPTALQ
+727 PPTLAAVPSAVSPAVVQ
-740 GACA
+740 GASA

>member
-1 MTALRLP
+1 MALSMALP
-8 RFSRAELVFSGK
+8 RFTRAEVLFSVK

-65 FVGTLIGSTA
+65 FCGTLIGSVA
-75 TVLLVPA
+75 TVLMVPA

-98 GLCLCI
+98 GLCLYV

-154 ATLVHSLVLPT
+154 ATLVHSLVLPA

-171 LGLLDRTLQDARQWL
+171 LGLLDRTLKDARQWI
-186 GDLLQPAPRRR
+186 GDLFQP
-197 DGDAADPKRL
+197 GDRSTPKDADPKRL
-207 DGDRRRLAGDITQL
+207 DDDRRRLAGDITQL
-221 RLLSTYVP
+221 RLLSTHVP
-229 FDTTHLRWTAGAIRT
+229 FDTTHLRWTAGAIRA

-259 EDRLRA
+259 EDRLQA
-265 LEQAEGALAPDVA
+265 LAQAEGRLAPDVT
-278 AVLAQAAQWL
+278 AVLALAAQWL
-288 REEAGPEGD
+288 RDESDPAVD
-297 GGSRADRLEAL
+297 ASARLQAL
-308 RRSIDAL
+308 RQAIGAL
-315 GAPPQ
+315 GSAQ
-320 ASGTQTGATQTEG
+320 
-333 AEPDAIRPD
+333 DAGFTPW
-342 AAQPTAWGRALR
+342 ARALR

-360 LGELVEGWQAC
+360 LEELVDGWTAC
-371 AQLRLDIDEGLKGA
+371 AQLRRDIDEGLKGG

-393 LGSRALHRDHGMAL
+393 LGQRAMHRDHGMAL

-417 CLCGAFWILTGWPMG
+417 CVCGAFWILTGWTMG

-452 VPAIHGFLK
+452 VPAMHGFLK
-461 WTLWSIPISALYVLV
+461 WTLWSIPISAVYVLV

-483 FGMLVAICAPLFLLL
+483 FGMLALVCAPLFLVL
-498 GLYLPRPAYF
+498 GLYLPRPTHF
-508 MPAMALVF
+508 MAAMALVF
-516 GVAGTLA
+516 GVSGTLA
-523 LHDTAS
+523 MHDTAS

-534 FINGMVGQ
+534 FINSMTGQ
-542 IVGVVVAARVTRLVR
+542 IVGVVMAARVTRLVR

-574 ELGDMAASPQPQ
+574 ELGDMAASTQPQ
-586 YAQGDAYAA
+586 YAQSDAYAV

-617 VAADDALRDLRMGA
+617 VAANDALRDLRMGA

-636 QRVRAQLPLATS
+636 QRVRAQLPMATS

-668 PRPQALLPQ
+668 PRPAALLPQ
-677 IDEALLAVLGTGA
+677 IDEALAAVL
-690 DAVPAAPASSPSPT
+690 AARDT
-704 SASASRAAITALVGL
+704 STASRAAVTALVGL

-727 PPSLAAVPPTALQ
+727 PPSLAAVSSSSPQ
-740 GACA
+740 GASA

>member
-1 MTALRLP
+1 MAALSLP
-8 RFSRAELVFSGK
+8 RFSRAELLFSGK

-44 MTTYVV
+44 MTTYIV
-50 AHPLAGAVRSKAVFR
+50 AHPLAGAVRSKAVYR
-65 FVGTLIGSTA
+65 FFGTLIGSTA

-131 QTPLVLFDTAVA
+131 QTPLALFDTAVA

-154 ATLVHSLVLPT
+154 ATLVHSLVLPA

-171 LGLLDRTLQDARQWL
+171 LGLLDRTLQDARKWL
-186 GDLLQPAPRRR
+186 GDLLQPAGRSSN
-197 DGDAADPKRL
+197 ADPKRL
-207 DGDRRRLAGDITQL
+207 DDDRRRLAGDITQL
-221 RLLSTYVP
+221 RLLSTHVP
-229 FDTTHLRWTAGAIRT
+229 FDTTHLRWTAGAIRA

-259 EDRLRA
+259 EDRLQA
-265 LEQAEGALAPDVA
+265 LEQAEGRLAPDVA
-278 AVLAQAAQWL
+278 AVLSQAAQWL
-288 REEAGPEGD
+288 REEAEPTGD
-297 GGSRADRLEAL
+297 AATRAERLQAL
-308 RRSIDAL
+308 RRAIDAL
-315 GAPPQ
+315 SVTPANAQ
-320 ASGTQTGATQTEG
+320 QQT
-333 AEPDAIRPD
+333 P
-342 AAQPTAWGRALR
+342 WGRALR

-360 LGELVEGWQAC
+360 LEELVDGWTAC

-393 LGSRALHRDHGMAL
+393 LGSRVLHRDYGMAL

-417 CLCGAFWILTGWPMG
+417 CLCGAFWIVTGWPMG

-461 WTLWSIPISALYVLV
+461 WTLLSIPISALYVLV

-483 FGMLVAICAPLFLLL
+483 FGMLVVICAPLFLLL
-498 GLYLPRPAYF
+498 GLYLPRPTHF
-508 MPAMALVF
+508 MPAMALIF

-529 ADLVS
+529 SDLVS
-534 FINGMVGQ
+534 FLNSMIGQ

-574 ELGDMAASPQPQ
+574 ELGDMAASSQPQ
-586 YAQGDAYAA
+586 YAQSDAYAV

-617 VAADDALRDLRMGA
+617 VAANDALRDLRMGA

-648 AALLGGIARFFRQR
+648 AALLGGVSRFFRQR
-662 GEGRMA
+662 SEGRMN
-668 PRPQALLPQ
+668 PRPPGLLPQ
-677 IDEALLAVLGTGA
+677 IDEALNAMLEARDTA
-690 DAVPAAPASSPSPT
+690 ASST
-704 SASASRAAITALVGL
+704 SRAAVTALVGL

-727 PPSLAAVPPTALQ
+727 PPMLGASKQ
-740 GACA
+740 GASA

>member
-1 MTALRLP
+1 MATFSLP
-8 RFSRAELVFSGK
+8 RFTRAEFLFSAK

-50 AHPLAGAVRSKAVFR
+50 AHPLAGAVRSKALYR
-65 FVGTLIGSTA
+65 FCGTLIGSTA

-104 SLLDR
+104 SLFDR

-154 ATLVHSLVLPT
+154 ATLVHSLVLPA

-171 LGLLDRTLQDARQWL
+171 LGLLDRTLVDARKWL
-186 GDLLQPAPRRR
+186 GDLLQPAAQA
-197 DGDAADPKRL
+197 DSGNVAKADPQRL
-207 DGDRRRLAGDITQL
+207 DDDRRRLAGDITQL
-221 RLLSTYVP
+221 RLLSTHVP
-229 FDTTHLRWTAGAIRT
+229 FDTTHLRWTAGAIRA

-259 EDRLRA
+259 EDRLQA
-265 LEQAEGALAPDVA
+265 LEQAEGQLAPDVA

-288 REEAGPEGD
+288 QEEGQPAGDTGNTGD
-297 GGSRADRLEAL
+297 TGSTAARAQRLQAL
-308 RRSIDAL
+308 RRAIEAL
-315 GAPPQ
+315 
-320 ASGTQTGATQTEG
+320 SATPANAQ
-333 AEPDAIRPD
+333 I
-342 AAQPTAWGRALR
+342 QPTPWGRALR

-360 LGELVEGWQAC
+360 LEELIDGWTAC

-385 APLRRTAA
+385 PLRRTAA
-393 LGSRALHRDHGMAL
+393 LGARVLHRDYGMAL

-417 CLCGAFWILTGWPMG
+417 CLCGAFWIVTGWPMG

-461 WTLWSIPISALYVLV
+461 WTLWSVPISAVYVLV

-483 FGMLVAICAPLFLLL
+483 FGMLVVICAPLFLLL
-498 GLYLPRPAYF
+498 GMYLPRPTHF

-529 ADLVS
+529 SDLVS
-534 FINGMVGQ
+534 FINSMIGQ
-542 IVGVVVAARVTRLVR
+542 VVGVVVAARVTRLVR

-574 ELGDMAASPQPQ
+574 ELGDMAASSQPQ
-586 YAQGDAYAA
+586 YAQSDAYAV

-610 AGGTVEG
+610 AGGSVEG
-617 VAADDALRDLRMGA
+617 VAANDALRDLRMGA
-631 DIAVL
+631 DIVVL
-636 QRVRAQLPLATS
+636 QRVRAQLPMATA
-648 AALLGGIARFFRQR
+648 AALLDGIARFFRQR
-662 GEGRMA
+662 GEGRMN
-668 PRPQALLPQ
+668 PRPPGLLPQ
-677 IDEALLAVLGTGA
+677 IDEALNAVLEARGNAGA
-690 DAVPAAPASSPSPT
+690 ASSSS
-704 SASASRAAITALVGL
+704 SASPASRAAITALVGL
-719 RRNLFPDA
+719 RRNLFPEA
-727 PPSLAAVPPTALQ
+727 PPMLARAPLQ
-740 GACA
+740 GASA

>member
-1 MTALRLP
+1 MAGLSFP
-8 RFSRAELVFSGK
+8 RFSRAELLFSGK

-50 AHPLAGAVRSKAVFR
+50 AHPLAGAVRSKALYR
-65 FVGTLIGSTA
+65 FCGTLIGSTA

-104 SLLDR
+104 SLFDR

-131 QTPLVLFDTAVA
+131 QTPLALFDTAVA

-154 ATLVHSLVLPT
+154 ATLVHSLVFPA

-171 LGLLDRTLQDARQWL
+171 LGLLDRTLVDARKWL
-186 GDLLQPAPRRR
+186 GDLLQPAGRS
-197 DGDAADPKRL
+197 DGTADADPQRL
-207 DGDRRRLAGDITQL
+207 DDDRRRLAGDITQL
-221 RLLSTYVP
+221 RLLSTHVP
-229 FDTTHLRWTAGAIRT
+229 FDTTHLRWTAGAIRA

-259 EDRLRA
+259 EDRLQA
-265 LEQAEGALAPDVA
+265 LEQAEGQLAPDVT

-288 REEAGPEGD
+288 RDEADPTGD
-297 GGSRADRLEAL
+297 AAPRAQRLQAL
-308 RRSIDAL
+308 RRAIDTLSTTA
-315 GAPPQ
+315 
-320 ASGTQTGATQTEG
+320 TGLAV
-333 AEPDAIRPD
+333 
-342 AAQPTAWGRALR
+342 QPTPWGRALR

-360 LGELVEGWQAC
+360 LEELVDGWTAC
-371 AQLRLDIDEGLKGA
+371 AQLRQDIDEGLKGA

-393 LGSRALHRDHGMAL
+393 LGARVLHRDYGMAL

-417 CLCGAFWILTGWPMG
+417 CLCGAFWIITGWPSG
-432 SAATMMA
+432 SAAPMMA

-461 WTLWSIPISALYVLV
+461 WTLLSIPLSALYVLV
-476 LMPTVQD
+476 LMPMVQD
-483 FGMLVAICAPLFLLL
+483 FGMLVVICAPLFLVL
-498 GLYLPRPAYF
+498 GFYLARPTHF

-529 ADLVS
+529 SDLVS
-534 FINGMVGQ
+534 FTNGMIGQ

-574 ELGDMAASPQPQ
+574 ELGDMAASSQPQ
-586 YAQGDAYAA
+586 YAQSDAYAV

-617 VAADDALRDLRMGA
+617 VAANDALRDLRMGA

-636 QRVRAQLPLATS
+636 QRVRAQLPMATA
-648 AALLGGIARFFRQR
+648 AALLGGIAGFFRQR
-662 GEGRMA
+662 GEGRMN
-668 PRPQALLPQ
+668 PRPPGLLPQ
-677 IDEALLAVLGTGA
+677 IDEALGAVLA
-690 DAVPAAPASSPSPT
+690 DREASS
-704 SASASRAAITALVGL
+704 SAASRAAVTALVGL
-719 RRNLFPDA
+719 RRNLFPEA
-727 PPSLAAVPPTALQ
+727 PPLLASVPPQAIQ
-740 GACA
+740 GASA

>member
-8 RFSRAELVFSGK
+8 RFSRAELLFSGK

-44 MTTYVV
+44 MTTYIV
-50 AHPLAGAVRSKAVFR
+50 AHPLAGAVRSKAMYR
-65 FVGTLIGSTA
+65 FLGTLIGCTA

-104 SLLDR
+104 SLFDR

-154 ATLVHSLVLPT
+154 ATLIHSLVLPT

-171 LGLLDRTLQDARQWL
+171 LGLLDRTLQDARKWL
-186 GDLLQPAPRRR
+186 GDLLQPTGRKSS
-197 DGDAADPKRL
+197 GDADPKRL
-207 DGDRRRLAGDITQL
+207 DADRRRLAGDITQL
-221 RLLSTYVP
+221 RLLSTHVP

-259 EDRLRA
+259 EDRLLA
-265 LEQAEGALAPDVA
+265 LDEAEGALAPDVA

-288 REEAGPEGD
+288 RAEAELASD
-297 GGSRADRLEAL
+297 DASRADRLQAL
-308 RRSIDAL
+308 RNAIAAL
-315 GAPPQ
+315 SATPQ
-320 ASGTQTGATQTEG
+320 ADTGAQ
-333 AEPDAIRPD
+333 
-342 AAQPTAWGRALR
+342 QPTAWGRALR

-360 LGELVEGWQAC
+360 LEELVDGWTAC

-393 LGSRALHRDHGMAL
+393 LGNRALHRDYGMAL
-407 LSALAAVIAI
+407 LSAFAAVIAI
-417 CLCGAFWILTGWPMG
+417 CLCGAFWILTGWTMG
-432 SAATMMA
+432 SVATMMA

-461 WTLWSIPISALYVLV
+461 WTLWSIPISAIYVLV

-498 GLYLPRPAYF
+498 GLYLPRPTHF
-508 MPAMALVF
+508 MPAMAMIF

-523 LHDTAS
+523 MHDTAS

-534 FINGMVGQ
+534 FINSMIGQ
-542 IVGVVVAARVTRLVR
+542 IVGVLVAARVTRLVR

-574 ELGDMAASPQPQ
+574 ELGEMAASSQPQ
-586 YAQGDAYAA
+586 HAQGDAYAV

-610 AGGTVEG
+610 AGGTIEG
-617 VAADDALRDLRMGA
+617 VAANDALRDLRMGA

-648 AALLGGIARFFRQR
+648 AALLGGISRFFRQR
-662 GEGRMA
+662 GEGRMT
-668 PRPQALLPQ
+668 PRPQGLLPQ
-677 IDEALLAVLGTGA
+677 IDEALNAVL
-690 DAVPAAPASSPSPT
+690 AARDT
-704 SASASRAAITALVGL
+704 SSASRSAVTALVGL

-727 PPSLAAVPPTALQ
+727 PPSLAAVIPQ
-740 GACA
+740 GAST

>member
-1 MTALRLP
+1 MAGLSLP
-8 RFSRAELVFSGK
+8 RFSRAELLFSGK

-50 AHPLAGAVRSKAVFR
+50 AHPLAGAVRSKALYR
-65 FVGTLIGSTA
+65 FCGTLIGSTA

-104 SLLDR
+104 SLFDR

-131 QTPLVLFDTAVA
+131 QTPLALFDTAVA

-154 ATLVHSLVLPT
+154 ATLVHSLVFPA

-171 LGLLDRTLQDARQWL
+171 LGLLDRTLVDARKWL
-186 GDLLQPAPRRR
+186 GDLLQPAGRSSQADPRR
-197 DGDAADPKRL
+197 L
-207 DGDRRRLAGDITQL
+207 DDDRRRLAGDITQL
-221 RLLSTYVP
+221 RLLSTHVP

-259 EDRLRA
+259 EDRLQA
-265 LEQAEGALAPDVA
+265 LEDAEGRLAPDVA

-288 REEAGPEGD
+288 RDEAEPGGD
-297 GGSRADRLEAL
+297 PAARAQALQAL
-308 RRSIDAL
+308 RQAIGAL
-315 GAPPQ
+315 
-320 ASGTQTGATQTEG
+320 SATP
-333 AEPDAIRPD
+333 AD
-342 AAQPTAWGRALR
+342 AATPPAAWGRALR
-354 IGLAGR
+354 IGLSGR
-360 LGELVEGWQAC
+360 LEELVDGWTAC
-371 AQLRLDIDEGLKGA
+371 AQLRQDIDEGLKGA

-393 LGSRALHRDHGMAL
+393 LGARALHRDYGMAL

-417 CLCGAFWILTGWPMG
+417 CLCGAFWIVTGWPMG

-461 WTLWSIPISALYVLV
+461 WTLWSIPISAVYVLV

-483 FGMLVAICAPLFLLL
+483 FGMLVAICAPLFLVL
-498 GLYLPRPAYF
+498 GLYLPRPTHF
-508 MPAMALVF
+508 MPAMALIF

-529 ADLVS
+529 SDLVS
-534 FINGMVGQ
+534 FINSMIGQ

-574 ELGDMAASPQPQ
+574 ELGDMAASSQPQ
-586 YAQGDAYAA
+586 YAQSDAYAV

-617 VAADDALRDLRMGA
+617 VAANDALRDLRMGA

-636 QRVRAQLPLATS
+636 QRVRAQLPMAT
-648 AALLGGIARFFRQR
+648 ANALLGGIAGFFRQR
-662 GEGRMA
+662 GEGRMN
-668 PRPQALLPQ
+668 PRPPGLLPQ
-677 IDEALLAVLGTGA
+677 IDEALGAVLA
-690 DAVPAAPASSPSPT
+690 DRDASVS
-704 SASASRAAITALVGL
+704 SASRAAVTALVGL
-719 RRNLFPDA
+719 RRNLFPEA
-727 PPSLAAVPPTALQ
+727 PPMLAGAPTQVIQ
-740 GACA
+740 GASA

>member
-1 MTALRLP
+1 MAALNLP
-8 RFSRAELVFSGK
+8 RFSRAELLFSGK

-44 MTTYVV
+44 MTTYIV
-50 AHPLAGAVRSKAVFR
+50 AHPLAGAVRSKAVYR
-65 FVGTLIGSTA
+65 FFGTLIGSTA

-131 QTPLVLFDTAVA
+131 QTPLALFDTAVA

-154 ATLVHSLVLPT
+154 ATLVHSLVLPA

-171 LGLLDRTLQDARQWL
+171 LGLLDRTLQDARKWL
-186 GDLLQPAPRRR
+186 GDLLQPAGRSSN
-197 DGDAADPKRL
+197 ADPKRL
-207 DGDRRRLAGDITQL
+207 DDDRRRLAGDITQL
-221 RLLSTYVP
+221 RLLSTHVP
-229 FDTTHLRWTAGAIRT
+229 FDTTHLRWTAGAIRA

-259 EDRLRA
+259 EDRLQA
-265 LEQAEGALAPDVA
+265 LEQAEGRLAPDVA
-278 AVLAQAAQWL
+278 AVLSRAAQWL
-288 REEAGPEGD
+288 REEAEPTGD
-297 GGSRADRLEAL
+297 AATRAERLQAL
-308 RRSIDAL
+308 RRAIDVLSAT
-315 GAPPQ
+315 P
-320 ASGTQTGATQTEG
+320 ASAQQQT
-333 AEPDAIRPD
+333 P
-342 AAQPTAWGRALR
+342 WGRALR

-360 LGELVEGWQAC
+360 LAELVDGWTAC

-393 LGSRALHRDHGMAL
+393 LGSRVLHRDYGMAL

-417 CLCGAFWILTGWPMG
+417 CLCGAFWIVTGWPMG

-461 WTLWSIPISALYVLV
+461 WTLLSIPISALYVLV

-483 FGMLVAICAPLFLLL
+483 FGMLVVICAPLFLLL
-498 GLYLPRPAYF
+498 GLYLPRPTHF
-508 MPAMALVF
+508 MPAMALIF

-529 ADLVS
+529 SDLVS
-534 FINGMVGQ
+534 FLNSMIGQ

-574 ELGDMAASPQPQ
+574 ELGDMAASSQPQ
-586 YAQGDAYAA
+586 YAQSDAYAV

-617 VAADDALRDLRMGA
+617 VAANDALRDLRMGA

-648 AALLGGIARFFRQR
+648 AALLGGISRFFRQR
-662 GEGRMA
+662 SEGRMN
-668 PRPQALLPQ
+668 PRPPGLLPQ
-677 IDEALLAVLGTGA
+677 IDEALNAMLEARDTA
-690 DAVPAAPASSPSPT
+690 ASST
-704 SASASRAAITALVGL
+704 SRAAVTALVGL

-727 PPSLAAVPPTALQ
+727 PPMLGASRQ
-740 GACA
+740 GASA

>member
-1 MTALRLP
+1 MTTLRLP
-8 RFSRAELVFSGK
+8 RFSRAELLFSGK

-44 MTTYVV
+44 MTTYIV
-50 AHPLAGAVRSKAVFR
+50 AHPLAGAVRSKAVYR
-65 FVGTLIGSTA
+65 FFGTLIGCTA

-104 SLLDR
+104 SLFDR

-154 ATLVHSLVLPT
+154 ATLIHSLVLPT

-171 LGLLDRTLQDARQWL
+171 LGLLDRTLQDARKWL
-186 GDLLQPAPRRR
+186 GDLLQPTGRKNAAEPRRL
-197 DGDAADPKRL
+197 DA
-207 DGDRRRLAGDITQL
+207 DRRRLAGDITQL
-221 RLLSTYVP
+221 RLLSTHVP

-259 EDRLRA
+259 EDRLLA

-288 REEAGPEGD
+288 RAEAEPASD
-297 GGSRADRLEAL
+297 DTSRAERLQAL
-308 RRSIDAL
+308 REAIAAL
-315 GAPPQ
+315 SATPP
-320 ASGTQTGATQTEG
+320 ADTG
-333 AEPDAIRPD
+333 
-342 AAQPTAWGRALR
+342 AQPTAWGRALR

-360 LGELVEGWQAC
+360 LEELVDGWTAC
-371 AQLRLDIDEGLKGA
+371 AQLRIDIDEGLKGA

-393 LGSRALHRDHGMAL
+393 LGNRALHRDYGMAL

-417 CLCGAFWILTGWPMG
+417 CLCGAFWILTGWTMG
-432 SAATMMA
+432 SVATMMA

-461 WTLWSIPISALYVLV
+461 WTLWSIPISAAYVLV

-498 GLYLPRPAYF
+498 GLYLPRPTHF
-508 MPAMALVF
+508 MPAMAMIF

-523 LHDTAS
+523 MHDTAS

-534 FINGMVGQ
+534 FINSMIGQ
-542 IVGVVVAARVTRLVR
+542 IVGVLVAARVTRLVR

-574 ELGDMAASPQPQ
+574 ELGEMAASSQPQ
-586 YAQGDAYAA
+586 HAQGDAYAV

-610 AGGTVEG
+610 AGGSVEG

-648 AALLGGIARFFRQR
+648 AALLGGISRFFRQR
-662 GEGRMA
+662 GEGRMT
-668 PRPQALLPQ
+668 PRPQGLLPQ
-677 IDEALLAVLGTGA
+677 IDDALNAVL
-690 DAVPAAPASSPSPT
+690 AARDT
-704 SASASRAAITALVGL
+704 SSASRAAVTALVGL

-727 PPSLAAVPPTALQ
+727 PPSLAAVPLAVLQ
-740 GACA
+740 GAST

>member
-1 MTALRLP
+1 MSALSLP
-8 RFSRAELVFSGK
+8 RFSRAELLFSGK

-44 MTTYVV
+44 MTTYIV
-50 AHPLAGAVRSKAVFR
+50 AHPLAGAVRSKAVYR
-65 FVGTLIGSTA
+65 FCGTLIGSTA

-98 GLCLCI
+98 GLCLSI

-131 QTPLVLFDTAVA
+131 QTPLALFDTAVA

-154 ATLVHSLVLPT
+154 ATLVHSLVLPA

-171 LGLLDRTLQDARQWL
+171 LGLLDRTLQDARKWL
-186 GDLLQPAPRRR
+186 GDLLQPAGRSSN
-197 DGDAADPKRL
+197 ADPKRL
-207 DGDRRRLAGDITQL
+207 DDDRRRLAGDITQL
-221 RLLSTYVP
+221 RLLSTHVP
-229 FDTTHLRWTAGAIRT
+229 FDTTHLRWTAGAIRA

-259 EDRLRA
+259 EDRLQA
-265 LEQAEGALAPDVA
+265 LEQAEGRLAPDVA
-278 AVLAQAAQWL
+278 AVLSQAAQWL
-288 REEAGPEGD
+288 REEAEPTGD
-297 GGSRADRLEAL
+297 AATRAERLQAL
-308 RRSIDAL
+308 RRAIDAL
-315 GAPPQ
+315 SATPANAEQ
-320 ASGTQTGATQTEG
+320 QT
-333 AEPDAIRPD
+333 P
-342 AAQPTAWGRALR
+342 WGRALR

-360 LGELVEGWQAC
+360 LEELVDGWTAC

-393 LGSRALHRDHGMAL
+393 LGSRVLHRDYGMAL

-417 CLCGAFWILTGWPMG
+417 CLCGAFWIVTGWPMG

-461 WTLWSIPISALYVLV
+461 WTLLSIPISALYVLV

-483 FGMLVAICAPLFLLL
+483 FGMLVVICAPLFLLL
-498 GLYLPRPAYF
+498 GLYLPRPTHF
-508 MPAMALVF
+508 MPAMAMIF

-529 ADLVS
+529 SDLVS
-534 FINGMVGQ
+534 FLNSMIGQ

-574 ELGDMAASPQPQ
+574 ELGDMAASSQPQ
-586 YAQGDAYAA
+586 YAQSDAYAV

-617 VAADDALRDLRMGA
+617 VAANDALRDLRMGA

-636 QRVRAQLPLATS
+636 QRVRAQLPLTTS
-648 AALLGGIARFFRQR
+648 AALLGGISRFFRQR
-662 GEGRMA
+662 SEGRMN
-668 PRPQALLPQ
+668 PRPPGLLPQ
-677 IDEALLAVLGTGA
+677 IDEALNAMLEARDTA
-690 DAVPAAPASSPSPT
+690 ASST
-704 SASASRAAITALVGL
+704 SRAAVTALVGL

-727 PPSLAAVPPTALQ
+727 PPMLGTSRQ
-740 GACA
+740 GASA

>member
-1 MTALRLP
+1 MAALRLP
-8 RFSRAELVFSGK
+8 RFSRAELLFSGK

-44 MTTYVV
+44 MTTYIV
-50 AHPLAGAVRSKAVFR
+50 AHPLAGAVRSKAVYR

-104 SLLDR
+104 SLFDR

-154 ATLVHSLVLPT
+154 ATLIHSLVLPV

-171 LGLLDRTLQDARQWL
+171 LGLLDRTLRDARKWL
-186 GDLLQPAPRRR
+186 DDLLQPVRRSGK
-197 DGDAADPKRL
+197 DADPKRL
-207 DGDRRRLAGDITQL
+207 DDDRRRLAGDITQL
-221 RLLSTYVP
+221 RLLSTHVP
-229 FDTTHLRWTAGAIRT
+229 FDTTHLRWTAGAIRA

-259 EDRLRA
+259 EDRLQA

-288 REEAGPEGD
+288 REEAEPASGD
-297 GGSRADRLEAL
+297 AAARAERLQAL

-315 GAPPQ
+315 
-320 ASGTQTGATQTEG
+320 SAT
-333 AEPDAIRPD
+333 PSSNNDDAV
-342 AAQPTAWGRALR
+342 QPITPWGRALR

-360 LGELVEGWQAC
+360 LEELVDGWTAC

-393 LGSRALHRDHGMAL
+393 LGNRALHRDYGMAL

-417 CLCGAFWILTGWPMG
+417 CLCGAFWIVTGWPMG

-461 WTLWSIPISALYVLV
+461 WTLWSIPISAVYVLV
-476 LMPTVQD
+476 LMPMVQD
-483 FGMLVAICAPLFLLL
+483 FGMLVAVCAPLFLML
-498 GLYLPRPAYF
+498 GLYLARPTHF
-508 MPAMALVF
+508 MPAMALLF

-534 FINGMVGQ
+534 FLNSMVGQ
-542 IVGVVVAARVTRLVR
+542 IVGVLVAARVTRLVR

-574 ELGDMAASPQPQ
+574 ELGDMAASSQPQ
-586 YAQGDAYAA
+586 YAQSDAYAV

-617 VAADDALRDLRMGA
+617 VAANDALRDLRMGA

-648 AALLGGIARFFRQR
+648 AALLGGISRFFRQR
-662 GEGRMA
+662 GEGRIA
-668 PRPQALLPQ
+668 PRPQGLLPQ
-677 IDEALLAVLGTGA
+677 IDEALGAVL
-690 DAVPAAPASSPSPT
+690 AARDASS
-704 SASASRAAITALVGL
+704 SASRSAITALVGL

-727 PPSLAAVPPTALQ
+727 PPMLAAPHP
-740 GACA
+740 GASSS

>member
-1 MTALRLP
+1 MASFSLP
-8 RFSRAELVFSGK
+8 RFSRAEILFSSK

-44 MTTYVV
+44 MTTYIV

-65 FVGTLIGSTA
+65 FLGTLIGCTA

-104 SLLDR
+104 SLFDR

-131 QTPLVLFDTAVA
+131 QTPLALFDTAVA

-154 ATLVHSLVLPT
+154 ATLIHSLVLPA

-171 LGLLDRTLQDARQWL
+171 LGLLDRTLQDARKWL
-186 GDLLQPAPRRR
+186 GDLFQPAGRSSAEPRR
-197 DGDAADPKRL
+197 L
-207 DGDRRRLAGDITQL
+207 DDDRRRLAGDITQL
-221 RLLSTYVP
+221 RLLSTHVP
-229 FDTTHLRWTAGAIRT
+229 FDTTHLRWTASAIRA

-259 EDRLRA
+259 EDRLLA
-265 LEQAEGALAPDVA
+265 LEQAEGAIAPDVA
-278 AVLAQAAQWL
+278 AVLAKAAQWL
-288 REEAGPEGD
+288 RDEADSSGD
-297 GGSRADRLEAL
+297 AATRAGRLQEL
-308 RRSIDAL
+308 RSAIDAL
-315 GAPPQ
+315 GATPPN
-320 ASGTQTGATQTEG
+320 
-333 AEPDAIRPD
+333 AEQQGR
-342 AAQPTAWGRALR
+342 WGRALR

-360 LGELVEGWQAC
+360 LEELVDGWTAC
-371 AQLRLDIDEGLKGA
+371 AQLRQDIDEGLKGA

-393 LGSRALHRDHGMAL
+393 LGSRVLHRDYGMAL

-432 SAATMMA
+432 SVATMMA

-461 WTLWSIPISALYVLV
+461 WTLWSIPISAVYVLV

-483 FGMLVAICAPLFLLL
+483 FGMLVLICAPLFLLL
-498 GLYLPRPAYF
+498 GFYLPRPTHF
-508 MPAMALVF
+508 MAAMALIF
-516 GVAGTLA
+516 GVCGTLA
-523 LHDTAS
+523 MHDTAS
-529 ADLVS
+529 SDLVS
-534 FINGMVGQ
+534 FLNSMIGQ

-574 ELGDMAASPQPQ
+574 ELGDMAASSQPQ
-586 YAQGDAYAA
+586 YAQSDAYAV

-617 VAADDALRDLRMGA
+617 VAANDALRDLRMGA

-636 QRVRAQLPLATS
+636 QRVRGQLPLATS
-648 AALLGGIARFFRQR
+648 AALLGGISGFFRQR
-662 GEGRMA
+662 AEGRMN
-668 PRPQALLPQ
+668 PRPPGLLPQ
-677 IDEALLAVLGTGA
+677 IDEALGA
-690 DAVPAAPASSPSPT
+690 MLDARDAASSAAAR
-704 SASASRAAITALVGL
+704 SAVTALVGL

-727 PPSLAAVPPTALQ
+727 PPSLASTSLTSQ
-740 GACA
+740 GASA